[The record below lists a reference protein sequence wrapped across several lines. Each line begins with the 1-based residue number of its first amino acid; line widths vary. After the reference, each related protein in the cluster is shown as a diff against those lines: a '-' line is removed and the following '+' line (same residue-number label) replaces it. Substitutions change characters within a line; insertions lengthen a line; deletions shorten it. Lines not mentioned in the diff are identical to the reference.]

1 MSKPFKTYRKR
12 MIDGKTVT
20 MESKTYY
27 GKVKDQNGVWKTI
40 KLFRNKEASV
50 HELNRLTRDSEK
62 IRAGM
67 IEPTISEGL
76 TTPLIAHIDDYA
88 EAVREN
94 SKKSSSQW
102 WNEQKAKLKLVFNQ
116 AKVVMVRDINPEKI
130 KGALGDL
137 SRKQCWSKRTRNHY
151 IRAIKAFFSWL
162 HKEKKIGFNPI
173 ENLKVDK
180 VRDSDIKRPRRA
192 FSAVEC
198 QFLIN
203 YLVHSKDD
211 RKVVNPPKERALLY
225 ALAFQSGLRAK
236 ELCSLKPLNFDFEG
250 GTVTILG
257 KDSKNASTE
266 VVPLPSALVEQIKQH
281 TLGKDKS
288 KAIFKGVYSSSVC
301 GRRLKKDMA
310 KARKSYIQESRT
322 PEEKEARTNDDFLL
336 FKNHLGEYLDFQSL
350 RSGFVT
356 SLLEQGANIKVVQK
370 LARHKDAETTLKH
383 YAKVRNMQ
391 ELTKVVATMPALL
404 VNLCDQNVD
413 HGDQKVD
420 QITDISGCELI
431 SNDSQSNNLSITHSQ
446 WMQSL
451 MAIFTEEEYMRPVR
465 FELTALGLGNRCSIP

>member
-76 TTPLIAHIDDYA
+76 TTPLIAHIDHYA
-88 EAVREN
+88 EAVRDN
-94 SKKSSSQW
+94 SKKSSSKW
-102 WNEQKAKLKLVFNQ
+102 CNEQKAKLKLVFNQ

-137 SRKQCWSKRTRNHY
+137 SRKKGWAKRTRNHY
-151 IRAIKAFFSWL
+151 ISAIKAFFSWL
-162 HKEKKIGFNPI
+162 RKEKKIGFNPI
-173 ENLKVDK
+173 ENLKVEK
-180 VRDSDIKRPRRA
+180 VRDSDIKHPRRA
-192 FSAVEC
+192 FSAAEC
-198 QFLIN
+198 QYLLTFLA
-203 YLVHSKDD
+203 HFKDS
-211 RKVVNPPKERALLY
+211 RKVNNPPKLRALLY
-225 ALAFQSGLRAK
+225 ALAFQSGLRAN
-236 ELCSLKPLNFDFEG
+236 ELCSLKPLNFDFEK

-266 VVPLPSALVEQIKQH
+266 IVPIPTGLIEQIKQH
-281 TLGKDKS
+281 TLGTDRS
-288 KAIFKGVYSSSVC
+288 KAIFQGKYSSTVC
-301 GRRLKKDMA
+301 GKRLKKDLA

-356 SLLEQGANIKVVQK
+356 SLLEHGANIKVVQK

-404 VNLCDQNVD
+404 VNLCDQKVD
-413 HGDQKVD
+413 QGDQKVD

-431 SNDSQSNNLSITHSQ
+431 FNDIQNESSSITHAQ

-451 MAIFTEEEYMRPVR
+451 RAIFSEEEYMRPVR
-465 FELTALGLGNRCSIP
+465 FEPTTLGLGNRCSIP